1 MEPGCGRRVMLPE
14 PGLVEGGSAL
24 GVEGGEG
31 GRSWQ
36 RAGESGRP
44 WQREGNLFQ
53 IIPKHYFPRRLTVT
67 LCTEVTLLRKVS

>member
-1 MEPGCGRRVMLPE
+1 MMLPE
-14 PGLVEGGSAL
+14 PGLVGGGSAL

-36 RAGESGRP
+36 RAGEAGRP

-67 LCTEVTLLRKVS
+67 LYTEVTLLRKVS